1 MCAGI
6 RPLCVSIS
14 SEAADASVASDAY
27 SHTAAESLSSAHV
40 GAAHPAVPPA
50 ISESAFVEAHYEAQN
65 LALMYEATLQQVARK
80 RDVALAI
87 KAQREIDRRV
97 PPLDAYFKTVLLDPI
112 LQNVADPMAVAI
124 QRRCEEWK
132 QVREEM
138 RVEWSMPH
146 LLFTDPVLG
155 WSSLHL

>member
-14 SEAADASVASDAY
+14 SEAADASVASDVY
-27 SHTAAESLSSAHV
+27 SHTAAESLSSAHG

-112 LQNVADPMAVAI
+112 LHHRSRAMGTV
-124 QRRCEEWK
+124 
-132 QVREEM
+132 
-138 RVEWSMPH
+138 
-146 LLFTDPVLG
+146 
-155 WSSLHL
+155 